1 MGLKD
6 ELKSL
11 YLQSSKHSSYQILP
25 QELADIL
32 EIKEDDIL
40 STYENER
47 FDFICKNI
55 SLKGK
60 NILDIG
66 GNTGYFTF
74 ESVKQGCRH
83 VDYYEGNPL
92 HAEFVC
98 KAKPL
103 FHGADID
110 VHPDYYLFHE
120 KQKKYDVAFCLNVV
134 HHLGDDFFSTGDME
148 LAKTKMT
155 DCINQLAYVTEY
167 LVFQMGFNWCGDRNR
182 CLFENGT
189 KKEMERF
196 MTEGTDK
203 FWTIADIGIAEKKA
217 EGIIYSQLNEE
228 NNVRVDQLGEFLN
241 RPLFIM
247 KSKISGGLEDG
258 RR

>member
-1 MGLKD
+1 MELKE

-11 YLQSSKHSSYQILP
+11 YLQTSKHSNYQILP

-40 STYENER
+40 STYEKER

-55 SLKGK
+55 SLKGT

-92 HAEFVC
+92 HARFVS

-103 FHGADID
+103 FQGGDID
-110 VHPDYYLFHE
+110 IYQDYYLFDE
-120 KQKKYDVAFCLNVV
+120 KQKKYDVVLCLNVI
-134 HHLGDDFFSTGDME
+134 HHLGDDFLSTGDMK
-148 LAKTKMT
+148 LAKTKMIA
-155 DCINQLAYVTEY
+155 CINQLAYVTEY
-167 LVFQMGFNWCGDRNR
+167 LVFQMGYNWCGDCNL

-189 KKEMERF
+189 KQEMINFISQE
-196 MTEGTDK
+196 TDK
-203 FWTIADIGIAEKKA
+203 HWTIANIGIAEKKA
-217 EGIIYSQLNEE
+217 EGIIYNQLNEE
-228 NNVRVDQLGEFLN
+228 NNVRIDRLGEFLN

-247 KSKISGGLEDG
+247 KSKISEE
-258 RR
+258 